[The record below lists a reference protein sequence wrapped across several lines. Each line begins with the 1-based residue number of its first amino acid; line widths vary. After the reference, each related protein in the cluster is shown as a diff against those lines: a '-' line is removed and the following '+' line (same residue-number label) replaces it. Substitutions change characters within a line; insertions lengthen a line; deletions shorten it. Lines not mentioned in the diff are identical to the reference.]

1 MLIVCTADP
10 EMHLPL
16 GATGT
21 TKLTDF
27 VGKAPHSVLGFA
39 ERKLDDPQPC
49 FFYQSLGLLCIV

>member
-21 TKLTDF
+21 IKLTDF
-27 VGKAPHSVLGFA
+27 VGKSPHSILGFA
-39 ERKLDDPQPC
+39 ERKLDDPSPI
-49 FFYQSLGLLCIV
+49 YSISL